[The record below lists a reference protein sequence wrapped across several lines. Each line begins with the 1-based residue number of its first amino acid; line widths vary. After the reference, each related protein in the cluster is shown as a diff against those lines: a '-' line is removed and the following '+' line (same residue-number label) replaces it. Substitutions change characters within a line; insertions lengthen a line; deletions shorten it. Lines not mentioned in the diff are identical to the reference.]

1 MRRARGAVAVAV
13 LSAAG
18 LLVSL
23 VVAVPRLS
31 PERDF
36 PRSAPAAGVRD
47 SAAAAS
53 TDALPPRSRS
63 LGDAPD
69 LAAVEAVGRRGA
81 TRVAHD
87 ESAEPT
93 PVRLSL
99 DGVDVSLP
107 VRPVGVGADGQM
119 ALPADPA
126 VLGWYRFGPAP
137 AKRAPGSA
145 VLAGHLDSRRFGLG
159 PLVRL
164 RQSKVGDPVR
174 VVLSDGTVTAYEVAG
189 VRRFD
194 RRALPAALFSRSGP
208 PRLRIV
214 TCGGAFDDE
223 RGGYQK
229 NLVVTAVPR

>member
-1 MRRARGAVAVAV
+1 MRKARGAVAVAV

-23 VVAVPRLS
+23 GVAVPHLAPRLDAAS
-31 PERDF
+31 PVVGDD
-36 PRSAPAAGVRD
+36 APAARAEVPRPRTGPLGAAPGATGVET
-47 SAAAAS
+47 A
-53 TDALPPRSRS
+53 
-63 LGDAPD
+63 
-69 LAAVEAVGRRGA
+69 GRRAA
-81 TRVAHD
+81 TLTAHH
-87 ESAEPT
+87 ESSRT
-93 PVRLSL
+93 VPVRLSM
-99 DGVDVSLP
+99 GAVDVSLP
-107 VRPVGVGADGQM
+107 VRAVGVSADGQM

-126 VLGWYRFGPAP
+126 VLGWYRFGPVP
-137 AKRAPGSA
+137 REQEPGSA

-164 RQSKVGDPVR
+164 RDARVGDPVR
-174 VVLSDGTVTAYEVAG
+174 VTSADGTVTSYAVVD
-189 VRRFD
+189 VRRFG

-214 TCGGAFDDE
+214 TCGGEFDEE